1 MNQPKVNQPQ
11 SIDSSRLLGGFGV
24 IFLFLLLGQGVSR
37 FFQLPVSGS
46 VIGMVLLALALGS
59 GILPLTLVED
69 ASKLLLQHLSLFFV
83 PAGVGLLA
91 YGALLKGNWIPIALA
106 IVGGTMVTQ
115 LATAGIHLLLLRNG
129 RLTDH
134 TEEG

>member
-1 MNQPKVNQPQ
+1 
-11 SIDSSRLLGGFGV
+11 
-24 IFLFLLLGQGVSR
+24 
-37 FFQLPVSGS
+37 
-46 VIGMVLLALALGS
+46 MVLLALALGS

-91 YGALLKGNWIPIALA
+91 YGVLLKGNWIPIALA
-106 IVGGTMVTQ
+106 IVGGTMVT
-115 LATAGIHLLLLRNG
+115 LLGTAGIHLLLLRNG